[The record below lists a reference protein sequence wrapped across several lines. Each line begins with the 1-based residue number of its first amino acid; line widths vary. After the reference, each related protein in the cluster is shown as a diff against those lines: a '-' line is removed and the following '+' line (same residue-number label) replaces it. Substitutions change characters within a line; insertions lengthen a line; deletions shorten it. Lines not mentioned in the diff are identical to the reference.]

1 MIEVTDL
8 SLKFRNSHKKIWSIR
23 DLIRDLRDKN
33 HEEKYIN
40 VLKKINERLSKKPMG
55 YLKNS
60 YENLHKYFSTTPWKK
75 DITKFIT
82 ETDIRDKRRGTD
94 CRSVFPKLFKELDA

>member
-40 VLKKINERLSKKPMG
+40 VLKKINLTM
-55 YLKNS
+55 
-60 YENLHKYFSTTPWKK
+60 FK
-75 DITKFIT
+75 D
-82 ETDIRDKRRGTD
+82 
-94 CRSVFPKLFKELDA
+94 